1 MTSVNERLEK
11 KHKRDLRI
19 FCLYMVVGAFGLAG
33 ACFSETIPQCLILV
47 LVSVFAI
54 ACGLVIKKQGTEETM

>member
-1 MTSVNERLEK
+1 
-11 KHKRDLRI
+11 
-19 FCLYMVVGAFGLAG
+19 MVVGAFGLAG

-54 ACGLVIKKQGTEETM
+54 ACGLVIKKHGTEETM

>member
-19 FCLYMVVGAFGLAG
+19 FRLYIAVGAFGLTG
-33 ACFSETIPQCLILV
+33 ACFSDTIPQCIILV

-54 ACGLVIKKQGTEETM
+54 ACGFVIKKQGTEEPA